1 MKIYLATFCFAL
13 AIIGC
18 TIDTSEIVAN
28 GFLIKNVVIVSPERD
43 VPSELT
49 NVLVREGRI
58 AAIGR
63 EIAQSAH
70 ESDQVI
76 DGAGRY
82 LTPGLID
89 AHTHLSDIPG
99 MTDGHENDYPNIARD
114 ARRQIPRSYLYY
126 GFTTVIDLASP
137 PGVVEQW
144 NKQDVRPHAYFCGPA
159 PVFDGYPM
167 NFIPKSVRYRVAPYF
182 LFDEARADEFPGKYD
197 PEEHMPQAVV
207 AKMHDDGAICV
218 KTFFEPGFGLQDDL
232 PLPTKEMMR
241 DLVTAANEQGMPVLL
256 HANSQSAQAF
266 GVETGVDG
274 LAHGM
279 WNWDERPAARLNPEV
294 TLILDAIIERN
305 IVWQPTMQ
313 VLYGER
319 DLHNPDYLAGSEL
332 QDVLPQSLIDW
343 YKTDD
348 GRWFRNRM
356 LDNPRVARVVESGHW
371 EELGDAPIAGVTAA
385 LSYLASNGGRLSF
398 GTDTP
403 SSPTYANPPGLNGF
417 MEMQRWLDAGVTPA
431 QLFRAATIANAE
443 FFGLQEEI
451 GTVEE
456 GKRADL
462 LLMTKNPMNDV
473 SAFDAIDVVILGG
486 RVFPRSELSAK
497 NTQQN

>member
-1 MKIYLATFCFAL
+1 MKIYLAAFCFAL

-18 TIDTSEIVAN
+18 TTDTNS
-28 GFLIKNVVIVSPERD
+28 FLIKNVVIVSPERD
-43 VPSELT
+43 VPSEVT

-63 EIAQSAH
+63 EIAQSAPD
-70 ESDQVI
+70 SGQVI

-99 MTDGHENDYPNIARD
+99 MTFEHENAYPNIARD

-137 PGVVEQW
+137 PDVVEQW

-167 NFIPKSVRYRVAPYF
+167 NFIPKPFRYRVAPYF
-182 LFDEARADEFPGKYD
+182 LFDEARADEFPDKYV
-197 PEEHMPQAVV
+197 PAEHMPQAVV

-218 KTFFEPGFGLQDDL
+218 KTFFEPGFGLRDDL
-232 PLPTKEMMR
+232 PIPTKEMMR
-241 DLVTAANEQGMPVLL
+241 DLVTAANEKGMPVLL
-256 HANSQSAQAF
+256 HANSLSAQAF

-274 LAHGM
+274 FAHGM
-279 WNWDERPAARLNPEV
+279 WNWDEGREARLNPEV

-305 IVWQPTMQ
+305 IVTQPTMQ

-319 DLHNPDYLAGSEL
+319 ELHNPDYLSGSEL

-343 YKTDD
+343 YETDE
-348 GRWFRNRM
+348 GRWFRNLM
-356 LDNPRVARVVESGHW
+356 LDNPRVARVVESGDW
-371 EELGDAPIAGVTAA
+371 EEVANVPIARGSAA

-417 MEMQRWLDAGVTPA
+417 MEMQHWLDAGVTPA

-443 FFGLQEEI
+443 LFGLQEEI
-451 GTVEE
+451 GTVEV

-473 SAFDAIDVVILGG
+473 SAFDAIDLVILGG
-486 RVFPRSELSAK
+486 DVFPRSVLSAK

>member
-1 MKIYLATFCFAL
+1 MKIHLTTFYCAL

-18 TIDTSEIVAN
+18 TTDTSEIAAN
-28 GFLIKNVVIVSPERD
+28 GFLINNVVIVSPERD

-99 MTDGHENDYPNIARD
+99 MIEGHESAHPNIARD

-159 PVFDGYPM
+159 PVSDGYPM
-167 NFIPKSVRYRVAPYF
+167 NFIPKPVRYRVAPYF
-182 LFDEARADEFPGKYD
+182 LFDEVRADEFPGKYD

-218 KTFFEPGFGLQDDL
+218 KTFYESGFGLQDDL
-232 PLPTKEMMR
+232 PLPTEEIMR
-241 DLVTAANEQGMPVLL
+241 DLVTAANEQGIPVLL

-279 WNWDERPAARLNPEV
+279 WNWDDRPGVRLNPEV
-294 TLILDAIIERN
+294 TLILDAIIERS
-305 IVWQPTMQ
+305 IVWQPTIQ

-319 DLHNPDYLAGSEL
+319 DLHNPDYLSGPEL

-343 YKTDD
+343 YETDD
-348 GRWFRNRM
+348 GQWFRNRM
-356 LDNPRVARVVESGHW
+356 LDNPRVARLVESGHW
-371 EELGDAPIAGVTAA
+371 EELDDAPIAGVTAA

-473 SAFDAIDVVILGG
+473 SAFDAIDVVILSG
-486 RVFPRSELSAK
+486 RVYPRSELSAK

>member
-1 MKIYLATFCFAL
+1 MKIYLYLATFCFAL

-18 TIDTSEIVAN
+18 ATDTN
-28 GFLIKNVVIVSPERD
+28 GILIKNVVIVSPERD
-43 VPSELT
+43 VPSEVT

-70 ESDQVI
+70 DSDQVI

-99 MTDGHENDYPNIARD
+99 MTFEHETAYPNIARD
-114 ARRQIPRSYLYY
+114 AHRQIPRSYLYY

-137 PGVVEQW
+137 PGVVEEW

-159 PVFDGYPM
+159 PVIDGYPM
-167 NFIPKSVRYRVAPYF
+167 NFIPKPFRYSVAPYF
-182 LFDEARADEFPGKYD
+182 LFDEARADEFPGKYV
-197 PEEHMPQAVV
+197 PAEHMPQAVV
-207 AKMHDDGAICV
+207 AKMHDHGAICV
-218 KTFFEPGFGLQDDL
+218 KTYFEPGFGPQDVL
-232 PLPTKEMMR
+232 PVPTTEMIR
-241 DLVTAANEQGMPVLL
+241 DLVSAANEKGMPVLL
-256 HANSQSAQAF
+256 HANSLSAQAF
-266 GVETGVDG
+266 GVESGVDG
-274 LAHGM
+274 FAHGL
-279 WNWDERPAARLNPEV
+279 WNWDELSAVRLNPEV

-319 DLHNPDYLAGSEL
+319 ELHNPDYLAGSEL

-343 YKTDD
+343 YETDD
-348 GRWFRNRM
+348 GQWFRNLM
-356 LDNPRVARVVESGHW
+356 LDNPRVARVLESGDW
-371 EELGDAPIAGVTAA
+371 EELANVPIARVTAA

-398 GTDTP
+398 GSDTP

-417 MEMQRWLDAGVTPA
+417 MEMHRWLDAGVTPA
-431 QLFRAATIANAE
+431 QLFHAATIANAE

-486 RVFPRSELSAK
+486 RVFSRSELSAK
-497 NTQQN
+497 NIQQN